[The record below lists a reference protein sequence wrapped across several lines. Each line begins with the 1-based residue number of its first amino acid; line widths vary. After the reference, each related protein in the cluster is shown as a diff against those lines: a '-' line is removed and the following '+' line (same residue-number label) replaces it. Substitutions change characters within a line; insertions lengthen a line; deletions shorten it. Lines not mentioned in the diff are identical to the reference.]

1 MTSMPRPLADKV
13 PERESIEHKE
23 LKWLTHQEIKKL
35 LQVFKNEY
43 GEDVDITN
51 NRQHNQSELKWLL
64 NEYDY
69 DKRIGLKYKNIYDEI
84 HYVTREPTTEPT
96 TTSLDTQQVTGPVNE
111 PETLDPWSREH
122 SSFEDFYEERNR
134 WDDDDEYENEMKEL
148 MKQREEIDKRINELK
163 EVEKIRM
170 QNELFINDL
179 MNIETPEIE
188 MQRSHKERYKEYIK
202 EATNFILD
210 GEIDESLNEE
220 LTKFIKRHPF
230 KHLRGGED
238 TGAIILFAPID
249 KEKFRA
255 ALRRNKYATNS
266 IHKEENKVD
275 INYYLNRCTELGF
288 IFNSLDRIYDENKQ
302 APFKITFDCGF
313 IVEDTKTVSY
323 ERTAPTEEGTNRSIP
338 VVIKNKSDLNTYKHY
353 VLSAICEKSELTHK
367 SSSHRYIAIHTVLFK
382 VFKLTKTGSRCEKL
396 KIEGFDILTRN
407 KYACKIPGDFNLCT
421 FCCAI
426 KGLRRVSHT
435 SGHTQAVTQVKKK

>member
-1 MTSMPRPLADKV
+1 MTSMSRPLTGKV

-23 LKWLTHQEIKKL
+23 LKRLLHDEIIKL
-35 LQVFKNEY
+35 LWVFKNEY

-51 NRQHNQSELKWLL
+51 NRQHNQSELKRLL

-69 DKRIGLKYKNIYDEI
+69 DKRIGLKYENIYDEI
-84 HYVTREPTTEPT
+84 HYVTRGEPT

-111 PETLDPWSREH
+111 PTTEPVNGPVNEPEI
-122 SSFEDFYEERNR
+122 FEDFYEERNG
-134 WDDDDEYENEMKEL
+134 WDDGDEYENEMKEL

-170 QNELFINDL
+170 QRAYSPGIKDPNELFINDL

-230 KHLRGGED
+230 KHLHEGED
-238 TGAIILFAPID
+238 DGAIILFAPID

-255 ALRRNKYATNS
+255 ALRRNKYAANS

-275 INYYLNRCTELGF
+275 INYYINRCTELGF
-288 IFNSLDRIYDENKQ
+288 IFNSLDKIYDENKQ

-323 ERTAPTEEGTNRSIP
+323 ERTSPTEEGTNRSIP

-426 KGLRRVSHT
+426 NGLRRV
-435 SGHTQAVTQVKKK
+435 KK

>member
-1 MTSMPRPLADKV
+1 MTSMSRPLAGKV
-13 PERESIEHKE
+13 PERKSIEYKE
-23 LKWLTHQEIKKL
+23 LKWLTQQEVKKL

-51 NRQHNQSELKWLL
+51 NRPHNQSELKWLL
-64 NEYDY
+64 NEYGY

-84 HYVTREPTTEPT
+84 HYVTRKPGNVVPWTSGPITEPIT
-96 TTSLDTQQVTGPVNE
+96 EPINE
-111 PETLDPWSREH
+111 PEI
-122 SSFEDFYEERNR
+122 FEDFYEERNR
-134 WDDDDEYENEMKEL
+134 WDDGDEYENEMKEL

-230 KHLRGGED
+230 KRLQGGED

-255 ALRRNKYATNS
+255 ALRRNKYAANS

-275 INYYLNRCTELGF
+275 INYYINRCTELGF
-288 IFNSLDRIYDENKQ
+288 IFNSLDKIYDENKQ

-323 ERTAPTEEGTNRSIP
+323 ERTSPTEEGTNRSIP

-426 KGLRRVSHT
+426 KGLRRV
-435 SGHTQAVTQVKKK
+435 KKMK